1 MKRSKELSV
10 NRFHDAVIAFLLACV
25 AVSASAQQNQ
35 PPGGSL
41 VEDWSHHHMIFSNPG
56 TEHDAFLNGR
66 HEEWRH
72 LVNDQ
77 RYRLQQ
83 IRRNFGRTE
92 PQANSTLDLFTES
105 TSNVSATPAPL
116 ASEGRNAKQQEQ
128 LSQLKLNAEGS
139 NGQQDTNSQGEW
151 AVALSLLTG
160 FGVQADMYP
169 AKFTFAP
176 IGTPD
181 CNNDFIVFP
190 VNGPGSSVQA
200 NIVGVN
206 GLYASNCS
214 LLGLPVSNVLFAY
227 NVGTGSV
234 LTSPVLS
241 LNGAKV
247 AFVESIA
254 GGSRFHVLT
263 IDKRGSLLTCP
274 ILLGPCNGTGYAAP
288 AVPGVNNIAVDVP
301 ITMSGGVNDSDSSPY
316 IDYDNDFAYVG
327 DDSGKLHK
335 FTGVFNGTPTEV
347 TTSPWPLTVISG
359 TMNLRLTGPVLDS
372 KSQKIFIGGRDS
384 GNLYCV
390 TTAGVACSPAS
401 LPVGSGIQ
409 DAPIVDSTN
418 QTVFVVTNNTA
429 GTSAI
434 VFQTTTTLSSPVSAT
449 IGASGTNLYNGTFD
463 NAYYTNPATG
473 HFYACGNLGT
483 TATPT
488 LYRIGFATG
497 GKMNATNDGNTFQ
510 LVATG
515 HSGTGTDCSPIS
527 EIFNSGTGQD
537 LIFVSVKNFGFTS
550 GTNNCSVL
558 LLGASP
564 CLMSFNVTTS
574 FPTAAAATAT
584 SLLGPAGTSGIVI
597 DNVSTASG
605 ASQIYFGNLQ
615 ASTGMQLSQ
624 AALR

>member
-1 MKRSKELSV
+1 MQRRKEFPI
-10 NRFHDAVIAFLLACV
+10 NRFHYAAIALLLACV
-25 AVSASAQQNQ
+25 AMSTSAQQNQ
-35 PPGGSL
+35 PAGGSL
-41 VEDWSHHHMIFSNPG
+41 VEDWSHHHMVFSNPG
-56 TEHDAFLNGR
+56 TEHDAFLNGQ
-66 HEEWRH
+66 HEEWRR
-72 LVNDQ
+72 LVNDP

-92 PQANSTLDLFTES
+92 TQTNSTPDLFADS
-105 TSNVSATPAPL
+105 ASNVSANSTPT

-128 LSQLKLNAEGS
+128 LNQLKLNSES
-139 NGQQDTNSQGEW
+139 SDEQQNTSSQGEW
-151 AVALSLLTG
+151 AIALSLLTG
-160 FGVQADMYP
+160 FGVPADMYP

-181 CNNDFIVFP
+181 CNNDFVVFP
-190 VNGPGSSVQA
+190 INGPGSAAQA

-206 GLYASNCS
+206 GLYSSDCS

-263 IDKRGSLLTCP
+263 LDKRGSLLTCP

-288 AVPGVNNIAVDVP
+288 AVPGVDNVAVDVP
-301 ITMSGGVNDSDSSPY
+301 ITMNGGVNDSDSSPY

-327 DDSGKLHK
+327 DDSGRLHK

-347 TTSPWPLTVISG
+347 TTAPWPLTVITG
-359 TMNLRLTGPVLDS
+359 TTNLRLTGPVFDS
-372 KSQKIFIGGRDS
+372 KSQKIFIAGRDN
-384 GNLYCV
+384 GVLYCV
-390 TTAGVACSPAS
+390 TIAGVPCSTPSVA
-401 LPVGSGIQ
+401 VGSGIQ
-409 DAPIVDSTN
+409 DTPIVDSTN
-418 QTVFVVTNNTA
+418 QTVFVVTNNSTSTA
-429 GTSAI
+429 SI
-434 VFQTTTTLSSPVSAT
+434 VFQANTSLGNTVTTT
-449 IGASGTNLYNGTFD
+449 IGLNGTDLYNGTFD

-473 HFYACGNLGT
+473 HFYACGNLST
-483 TATPT
+483 SATPT

-497 GKMNATNDGNTFQ
+497 GKMNATNDGSTFQ
-510 LVATG
+510 LVASG
-515 HSGTGTDCSPIS
+515 HTGTGTDCSPIS
-527 EIFNSGTGQD
+527 EIFNSGTSQD
-537 LIFVSVKNFGFTS
+537 LIFLSVRNFGFTT

-558 LLGASP
+558 LVGASP
-564 CLMSFNVTTS
+564 CLMSFNVTTG

-584 SLLGPAGTSGIVI
+584 ALLGPAGTSGIVI
-597 DNVSTASG
+597 DNVSTVSG